1 MSDIAVILGSDS
13 DKNIFDKVSRI
24 LIEFDVSFEQRII
37 SAHRTPDVL
46 RDYVLAA
53 DERGVKVFIAV
64 AGMAAALPGAVASF
78 TTKPVIGVPAASGS
92 PVMGFDS
99 IFSILQMPPGVP
111 VAAVAVNGGVNAALL
126 SIEILA
132 LSNKTLAKRLVAFR
146 DRQKTTVQKKDEQFR
161 KDTLV

>member
-1 MSDIAVILGSDS
+1 
-13 DKNIFDKVSRI
+13 
-24 LIEFDVSFEQRII
+24 
-37 SAHRTPDVL
+37 L

-53 DERGVKVFIAV
+53 DHGGVKVFIAV

-99 IFSILQMPPGVP
+99 LFSIVQMPPGVP
-111 VAAVAVNGGVNAALL
+111 VAAVAVNGGENAALL

-132 LSNKTLAKRLVAFR
+132 LVNKTLAKKLVAFR
-146 DRQKTTVQKKDEQFR
+146 DRQKTTVMKKDEQFR

>member
-13 DKNIFDKVSRI
+13 DKNIFEKISRT
-24 LIEFDVSFEQRII
+24 LIEFDVSFERRII
-37 SAHRTPDVL
+37 STHRTPDAL

-53 DERGVKVFIAV
+53 DHGGVKVFIAV
-64 AGMAAALPGAVASF
+64 AGMAAALPGALARF

-99 IFSILQMPPGVP
+99 LFSIVQMPPGVP
-111 VAAVAVNGGVNAALL
+111 VAAVAVNGGENAALL

-132 LSNKTLAKRLVAFR
+132 LVNKTLAKKLVAFR
-146 DRQKTTVQKKDEQFR
+146 DRQKTTVMKKDEQFR